1 VNDEI
6 YHAEVKRLAQ
16 AATGAGRLA
25 PPKSSTTL
33 DNPLCGDRA
42 TIDLEL
48 KAGTIARLGHEVKG
62 CLMCR
67 AAAAI
72 LGTRAPGGTPA
83 QARQAAIDLRGLLKE
98 GRAVPPEGWVE
109 LAVFSPLAAHKSRHD
124 CALLPLDALVQAL
137 DLAEKA

>member
-1 VNDEI
+1 MNDEI

-25 PPKSSTTL
+25 PPKSSATL

-48 KAGTIARLGHEVKG
+48 KAGTIARLSHEVKG

-72 LGTRAPGGTPA
+72 LGVRAPGASLA
-83 QARQAAIDLRGLLKE
+83 QARQAVIDLRALLKD
-98 GRAVPPEGWVE
+98 GRAIPPEGWAE
-109 LAVFSPLAAHKSRHD
+109 LAVFTPLGAHKSRHD
-124 CALLPLDALVQAL
+124 CALLPFDALVQAL
-137 DLAEKA
+137 DAAGKS